1 VPAQFDPALYVPQA
15 AAALG
20 LEIAHEDFS
29 DVVAAFS
36 VLARVAG
43 LVMATPLPEDVVA
56 AAVFT
61 PSSGDAP

>member
-1 VPAQFDPALYVPQA
+1 MSAQFDPALYVPQA

-20 LEIAHEDFS
+20 LEIAPEDFG
-29 DVVAAFS
+29 DVVAAFA

-43 LVMATPLPEDVVA
+43 QVMATPLSEELVA

-61 PSSGDAP
+61 PSQGDAA

>member
-1 VPAQFDPALYVPQA
+1 MSQELDPAVYVAQA

-20 LEIAHEDFS
+20 LTIAPEHLGDA
-29 DVVAAFS
+29 VTAFS

-43 LVMATPLPEDVVA
+43 QVMAAPLPEELVA

-61 PSSGDAP
+61 PSQEDKA